1 MRSDDFTCP
10 PPMLSCGGQAKS
22 LFTGSQ
28 AEDER
33 RGMMDD
39 RSLMFA
45 MTRDESGKYL
55 EYERKRR

>member
-1 MRSDDFTCP
+1 
-10 PPMLSCGGQAKS
+10 MLSCGGQAKS